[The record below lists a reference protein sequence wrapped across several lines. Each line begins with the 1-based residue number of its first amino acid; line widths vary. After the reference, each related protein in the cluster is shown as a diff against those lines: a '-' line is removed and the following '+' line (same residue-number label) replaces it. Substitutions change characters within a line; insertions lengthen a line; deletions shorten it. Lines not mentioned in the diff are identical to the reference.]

1 MSHSETLPPRL
12 DPRLPPHPL
21 GPFVRGR
28 GGRPRK
34 PGGPPSCRG
43 GSAMVT
49 PHGYV
54 VEYSPDHPRRNG
66 QTVLQH
72 RLVME
77 CMLGRLLEPNEVVH
91 HRNGDRTDNRA
102 DNLQVLDQRSH
113 GLEHA
118 EESRALQ
125 QAPLRRG
132 QVRRALRGRSTKEA
146 AAALGVHHQTLRNRF
161 EDLLQKRRGPGGEF
175 PAEFVERA
183 RALAAD
189 PKVGTRLAS
198 RTLDVAE
205 ATLRACCRI
214 HEILWT
220 SAPMGR
226 PSRSK
231 SAAGVTR

>member
-1 MSHSETLPPRL
+1 M
-12 DPRLPPHPL
+12 
-21 GPFVRGR
+21 RGR
-28 GGRPRK
+28 GGRPRR
-34 PGGPPSCRG
+34 PVGPPSCRG
-43 GSAMVT
+43 GSAAVS

-54 VEYSPDHPRRNG
+54 LEYCPDHPRRNG
-66 QTVLQH
+66 QTMLQH

-77 CMLGRLLEPNEVVH
+77 CTLGRLLEPHEVVH
-91 HRNGDRTDNRA
+91 HLNGDRTDNRA
-102 DNLQVLDQRSH
+102 SNLQVLDARSH

-118 EESRALQ
+118 EESRERQ

-146 AAALGVHHQTLRNRF
+146 AAVLGVSHQTLRNRF
-161 EDLLQKRRGPGGEF
+161 DDLLQKRRGPGGEF
-175 PAEFVERA
+175 PEEFVEQA

-189 PKVGTRLAS
+189 PKTGTRLAS
-198 RTLDVAE
+198 RTLGVAE

-214 HEILWT
+214 HGIPWT
-220 SAPMGR
+220 SAPLGR

>member
-21 GPFVRGR
+21 GPFVPGR

-43 GSAMVT
+43 GAAALNQQ
-49 PHGYV
+49 GYV
-54 VEYSPDHPRRNG
+54 LEYCPDHPRVNG
-66 QTVLQH
+66 STVLQH

-77 CMLGRLLEPNEVVH
+77 CTLGRLLEPYEVVH
-91 HRNGDRTDNRA
+91 HLNGDRTDNRA
-102 DNLQVLDQRSH
+102 SNLQVLDARLH

-118 EESRALQ
+118 EESRARQ
-125 QAPLRRG
+125 QAPLSPSR
-132 QVRRALRGRSTKEA
+132 VRRALRGRSTKEA

-161 EDLLQKRRGPGGEF
+161 DDLLQKRRGPGGEF
-175 PAEFVERA
+175 PADFVEKA
-183 RALAAD
+183 RAAAAD
-189 PKVGTRLAS
+189 PRTGVRAAS
-198 RTLDVAE
+198 QSLNVAV

-214 HEILWT
+214 HEIPWT

-226 PSRSK
+226 PTRSK